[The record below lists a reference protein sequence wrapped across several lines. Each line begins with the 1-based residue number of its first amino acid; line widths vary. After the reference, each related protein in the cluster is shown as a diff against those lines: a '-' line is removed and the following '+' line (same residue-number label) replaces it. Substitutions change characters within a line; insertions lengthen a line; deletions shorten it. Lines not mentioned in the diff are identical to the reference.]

1 MNTPKIEN
9 IKKISINSK
18 KTFIKD
24 GKENIIVWIIALN
37 PFDLLAN
44 LIILVHLRIL
54 IILTIWGAIAL
65 MGVDPSS
72 KIAKRISKTEDT
84 TTIISIL
91 LLKGEKYDVP
101 KAVIFKVAST
111 TKIIVNM

>member
-1 MNTPKIEN
+1 
-9 IKKISINSK
+9 
-18 KTFIKD
+18 
-24 GKENIIVWIIALN
+24 
-37 PFDLLAN
+37 
-44 LIILVHLRIL
+44 
-54 IILTIWGAIAL
+54 

-72 KIAKRISKTEDT
+72 KIAKRISKTEDI

-111 TKIIVNM
+111 TKINVNM